1 MANPM
6 PRSLAALGIC
16 PEEYEVSGIL
26 PRHEPKVSRRND
38 GSWIVHCSECLR
50 SPDGEYPIGIGMPL
64 NSRLTA
70 ERLKANHMSEP
81 LAST

>member
-1 MANPM
+1 MASPM

-16 PEEYEVSGIL
+16 PEEYEVSGIQA
-26 PRHEPKVSRRND
+26 RHEPKVSQRND

-50 SPDGEYPIGIGMPL
+50 SPDGECPIGIGMPL